1 MKKLPTPWC
10 VLIVLCVL
18 LVIPMLCMGG
28 CAVEQEDKITEKRF
42 QMIDS
47 DQIDIDDHEV
57 YKIYVDIET
66 DVLYVRMCSGYQGGF
81 SVMVDPDGK
90 PLTIQD
96 WNKR

>member
-1 MKKLPTPWC
+1 MKKLPISW
-10 VLIVLCVL
+10 LILIILCAL
-18 LVIPMLCMGG
+18 LIIPMLCIGKHT
-28 CAVEQEDKITEKRF
+28 AEQEDKITEKRF

-47 DQIDIDDHEV
+47 DQIDIDDPEV

-66 DVLYVRMCSGYQGGF
+66 GVLYVRMCSGYQGGF
-81 SVMVDPDGK
+81 SVMVDSDGK